1 MSTRALADSLT
12 SLTDSRALETGRE
25 VDGFGEVIQE
35 ISPDRGTRSY
45 WYDLG
50 SNLIQL
56 VDGDGVLSAYT
67 YDYANR
73 LTAKTF
79 PTTLT

>member
-79 PTTLT
+79 PATLT